1 VSTLRE
7 LRVFYGGTFDPVHSG
22 HLAIA
27 CAARDALA
35 IDGHPVAIN
44 MLPAADP
51 PHRLPPG
58 ASAAD
63 RAEMLR
69 IAIADTPGL
78 LLDRRELERH
88 AVDGTRRSWT
98 VDTLHALRAEYGADA
113 PIAWLVGADGFVGL
127 PTWKCWRELFGL
139 AHFIVAERQ
148 GSPID
153 GSLTPELAELVA
165 GRWVQEP
172 MALRQTPCGRVLRL
186 HQPLQ
191 AHSASD
197 LRQRIAAGQPWRHLL
212 PPAVAQYIIEHR
224 LYGNGNRAAVPGP

>member
-1 VSTLRE
+1 MLRE
-7 LRVFYGGTFDPVHSG
+7 LRVFYGGTFDPVHNG

-35 IDGHPVAIN
+35 VDGHLVDIH

-58 ASAAD
+58 ASAVD
-63 RAEMLR
+63 RTEMLR
-69 IAIADTPGL
+69 LAIADRPGL
-78 LLDRRELERH
+78 LLDRRELDRH

-113 PIAWLVGADGFVGL
+113 PIAWLVGADSFIGL
-127 PTWKCWRELFGL
+127 TTWKSWRELFGL
-139 AHFIVAERQ
+139 AHFIVAERH

-153 GSLTPELAELVA
+153 GRLAAELAELVA
-165 GRWVQEP
+165 GRWVEDAV
-172 MALRQTPCGRVLRL
+172 ALRQVPNGRVLRL

-191 AHSASD
+191 AHSATD
-197 LRQRIAAGQPWRHLL
+197 LRRRIADGRSWRHLL

-224 LYGNGNRAAVPGP
+224 LYRGGNRAAVTGP

>member
-1 VSTLRE
+1 MSMLRE

-22 HLAIA
+22 HLEIA
-27 CAARDALA
+27 RAARDALA
-35 IDGHPVAIN
+35 IDGHPVDIH

-69 IAIADTPGL
+69 LAIADAPGL
-78 LLDRRELERH
+78 LLDRRELDRH
-88 AVDGTRRSWT
+88 AVDGRRRSWT

-113 PIAWLVGADGFVGL
+113 PIAWLVGADSFVGL
-127 PTWKCWRELFGL
+127 PTWKRWPELFGL

-165 GRWVQEP
+165 ERWEQEP
-172 MALRQTPCGRVLRL
+172 MALRQTPCGRLLRL

-191 AHSASD
+191 
-197 LRQRIAAGQPWRHLL
+197 
-212 PPAVAQYIIEHR
+212 PALMWMLQCSV
-224 LYGNGNRAAVPGP
+224 